1 MKLTTLTLA
10 VLAGLATSA
19 AYAESESV
27 DPLKKAFIDDSSVN
41 VQFRLRYEDVDVAN
55 VDQQNQTTLRTRLT
69 YQTGD
74 IYNLFALAEVD
85 DVRSTD
91 NEPLIGDYKY
101 TQINQGFIGYKG
113 PAETLAKLGRQR
125 ILLDNQRFVGGV
137 GFRQNEQTYDAVSVK
152 NTAIENLTA
161 YYAYVANVNRIF
173 PEGSGKEEH
182 ENETSLININY
193 KGLDFVNLSGYGY
206 LIDNT
211 DVAAFS
217 TDTFGV
223 RATGNIKLD
232 ALKVSYEAEYAQQ
245 SEGGDNPVSYS
256 ADYYKLGAGIDFDA
270 FGAKIGYEVLGSDS
284 GKAGFITPLATLHA
298 FNGWTDK
305 FLFGGKG
312 NWDNGLVDTHV
323 IVTGKIAGLKL
334 LAKYHQFESDYG
346 DIDMGTEWGV
356 AATYPFA
363 KHYSLGVKYAS
374 FSGADEGY
382 DFSNDTDKLWLT
394 FQANY

>member
-1 MKLTTLTLA
+1 MKVHALTLA
-10 VLAGLATSA
+10 VLACLASTA
-19 AYAESESV
+19 ATADSV
-27 DPLKKAFIDDSSVN
+27 DPLKKAFIDDSAVK
-41 VQFRLRYEDVDVAN
+41 VQFRLRFEDVDVAN
-55 VDQQNQTTLRTRLT
+55 VDQQNQTTLRTRLN

-74 IYNLFALAEVD
+74 LYNLFAVAEVD

-91 NEPLIGDYKY
+91 DEPLIADYKY
-101 TQINQGFIGYKG
+101 TQINQGYIGYRA
-113 PAETLAKLGRQR
+113 PAETLALLGRQR

-152 NTAIENLTA
+152 NTAIEGLTA
-161 YYAYVANVNRIF
+161 YYAYVAEVNRIF

-182 ENETSLININY
+182 ENKTNLVNINY
-193 KGLDFVNLSGYGY
+193 KGLAFAKLSGYAY
-206 LIDNT
+206 LIDNI

-217 TDTFGV
+217 TDTYGI
-223 RATGNIKLD
+223 RATGDIKLD
-232 ALKVSYEAEYAQQ
+232 ALKLSYEAEFAQQ

-256 ADYYKLGAGIDFDA
+256 ASYYKLGAGVNFDA
-270 FGAKIGYEVLGSDS
+270 FGAKVGYEVLGSDD

-312 NWDNGLVDTHV
+312 NWENGLVDTHF
-323 IVTGKIAGLKL
+323 IVTAKLAGLKL
-334 LAKYHQFESDYG
+334 LAKYHMFESDYG
-346 DIDMGTEWGV
+346 DIDMGKEWGV

-363 KHYSLGVKYAS
+363 DYYSLGVKYAS
-374 FSGADEGY
+374 FSGADAGY
-382 DFSNDTDKLWLT
+382 GFSNDTDKLWLT